1 MSLLVRLVLVVVTAV
16 FRRADLGPFDASRL
30 GLRVLP
36 TDLDPNWHV
45 NNGRYL
51 TLMDLGRIDL
61 VIRIGFL
68 RLVFRRRW
76 MPVLGG
82 AVIRFQRPLALW
94 QRYDLVTRF
103 LGWDEK
109 WMYFEQRFE
118 SAGKVCAVA
127 FVRALFRGR
136 DESVP
141 SADVLHAIGVDG
153 ASPALPEAVLK
164 WREVDAALV

>member
-1 MSLLVRLVLVVVTAV
+1 MSLLFRLMLVVLAAV
-16 FRRADLGPFDASRL
+16 RRSADLEPFEAGRL
-30 GLRVLP
+30 QLRVLP

-61 VIRIGFL
+61 VIRIGL
-68 RLVFRRRW
+68 LGPVFRRRW

-82 AVIRFQRPLALW
+82 AIIRFQRPLALW
-94 QRYDLVTRF
+94 QRCELVTRF

-118 SAGKVCAVA
+118 SAGKVYAVA
-127 FVRALFRGR
+127 LVRALFRGK
-136 DESVP
+136 EGSVP
-141 SADVLHAIGVDG
+141 SEEFLRTVGIEL
-153 ASPALPEAVLK
+153 ASPPLPDAVLR
-164 WREVDAALV
+164 WREADAALM

>member
-1 MSLLVRLVLVVVTAV
+1 MSLLFRLVLVVLAAL
-16 FRRADLGPFDASRL
+16 RRKSDLEPFDAGRL
-30 GLRVLP
+30 QLRVLP

-61 VIRIGFL
+61 VIRIGLL
-68 RLVFRRRW
+68 RPVFRHRW

-82 AVIRFQRPLALW
+82 AIIRFQRPLALW
-94 QRYDLVTRF
+94 QRCTLVTRF

-118 SAGKVCAVA
+118 SAGKLCAVA

-136 DESVP
+136 EGSVP
-141 SADVLHAIGVDG
+141 SETFLRASGIAI
-153 ASPALPEAVLK
+153 ASPPLPDAVLR
-164 WREVDAALV
+164 WREADAALN

>member
-1 MSLLVRLVLVVVTAV
+1 MSLLFRLILVVVAAV
-16 FRRADLGPFDASRL
+16 WRRSDLAPFDASRL
-30 GLRVLP
+30 TLRVLP

-68 RLVFRRRW
+68 GLVFRRRW

-94 QRYDLVTRF
+94 QRYELVTRF

-118 SAGKVCAVA
+118 SAGKVCVVA

-136 DESVP
+136 DGSVP
-141 SADVLHAIGVDG
+141 SADVLHGVGMDG
-153 ASPALPEAVLK
+153 TSPELPDAVLR
-164 WREVDAALV
+164 WREFDAALT

>member
-1 MSLLVRLVLVVVTAV
+1 MSLLFRLILVVAAAV
-16 FRRADLGPFDASRL
+16 CRRSDLRPFDPSRL

-68 RLVFRRRW
+68 RVVFRHRW

-118 SAGKVCAVA
+118 SAGKVYALA

-136 DESVP
+136 DGSVP
-141 SADVLHAIGVDG
+141 SAEALRAGGIDG
-153 ASPALPEAVLK
+153 TSPTLPDAVLR